1 MKPTPSSTAS
11 PGLQAWRV
19 TNTGGKLAAALALG
33 ALVVAV
39 KPAFKAI
46 ESVLLPAPGEFEAAA
61 EDKKAAEAHAAGF
74 DGFVK
79 QLDGRSLW
87 WTPSKPGTDATVVV
101 EEEPVEGDQ
110 PAPAKYEGP
119 AIAAI
124 VFDSVWFADGSKLA
138 VTDDEK
144 DGIKVVSTNA
154 PWDAVIRYRGKEFT
168 VPFFERDRVVFKD
181 GPKSATSSNPSTTA
195 PESTASTKAD
205 DAPATSSPAPSTPAP
220 STTGTKE

>member
-1 MKPTPSSTAS
+1 MTPNPAANTS
-11 PGLQAWRV
+11 PLTQAWRG
-19 TNTGGKLAAALALG
+19 TTPGGKIAA
-33 ALVVAV
+33 ALVVAALIV
-39 KPAFKAI
+39 CAKPAYKTVEAI
-46 ESVLLPAPGEFEAAA
+46 LLPAPGEFEATKD
-61 EDKKAAEAHAAGF
+61 DKKAAETYAAGF

-110 PAPAKYEGP
+110 PAPVKYDGP

-124 VFDSVWFADGSKLA
+124 VLDSVWFADGTRLST
-138 VTDDEK
+138 TDDEK

-168 VPFFERDRVVFKD
+168 VPFFERDRVIFKD
-181 GPKSATSSNPSTTA
+181 APRRGDSPQAGDAAGGSNS
-195 PESTASTKAD
+195 
-205 DAPATSSPAPSTPAP
+205 
-220 STTGTKE
+220 STTGAKE